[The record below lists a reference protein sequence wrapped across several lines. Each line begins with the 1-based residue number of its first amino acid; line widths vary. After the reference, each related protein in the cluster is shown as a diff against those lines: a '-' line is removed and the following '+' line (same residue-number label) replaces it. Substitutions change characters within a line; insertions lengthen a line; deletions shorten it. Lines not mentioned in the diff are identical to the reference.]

1 MNVTMEKMKVTM
13 EEEVIGETVL
23 VDMEETMLDEAASL
37 EVTSNKSVAGAR
49 PWGIVFTVMELT
61 KIWV

>member
-1 MNVTMEKMKVTM
+1 M

-37 EVTSNKSVAGAR
+37 EVIR
-49 PWGIVFTVMELT
+49 IM
-61 KIWV
+61 